1 MAFPGPSR
9 LLRWSRS
16 WPARLAVGAILAGAA
31 GFGAGWGLKPAPRLN
46 AVAYGGERAHVINA
60 HLRQAG
66 ERYAFLAGDSFVEH
80 YAPETLPCG
89 RDVVNGGVNGAK
101 VTDYLRILDDLRFER
116 RPAVALLSTG
126 INDLQAKYQP
136 TGPAALGRFRD
147 NAEALVARLGAGG
160 TQVVVSAVPPISEG
174 VARYFDTASFGLYS
188 DALRDICTR
197 RGCRYVDPFTAM
209 RDGAFWRATPGTS
222 RDGLHLTEL
231 RAAFRT
237 VYGELCR

>member
-1 MAFPGPSR
+1 MTSLVTLPSVR
-9 LLRWSRS
+9 WARSRPALL
-16 WPARLAVGAILAGAA
+16 LAAGVLVAAA
-31 GFGAGWGLKPAPRLN
+31 GFGAGWGLKPAARLN
-46 AVAYGGERAHVINA
+46 AVAYGSERSHVINA
-60 HLRQAG
+60 HVRQVSEG
-66 ERYAFLAGDSFVEH
+66 YAFLAGDSFVEH

-126 INDLQAKYQP
+126 INDLQVKYQP
-136 TGPAALGRFRD
+136 TGTAALSRFRE

-160 TQVVVSAVPPISEG
+160 TQVVVSAVPPVSES
-174 VARYFDTASFGLYS
+174 VARYFDTASFALYS
-188 DALRDICTR
+188 DALRDLCGR

-209 RDGAFWRATPGTS
+209 RDGPFWRAKPGSS

-231 RAAFRT
+231 RTAFRT